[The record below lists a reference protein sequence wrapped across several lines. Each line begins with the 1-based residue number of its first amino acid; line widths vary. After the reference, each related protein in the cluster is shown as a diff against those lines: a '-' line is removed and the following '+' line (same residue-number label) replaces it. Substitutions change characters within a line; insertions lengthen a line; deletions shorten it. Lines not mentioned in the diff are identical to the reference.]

1 MMAVI
6 GRFSCHNPL
15 ASGLGEPPGGED
27 AGGSLPFSSGKRSC
41 FGIPA
46 VEAAQRIRLSDIT
59 AVPSVVGRS
68 AFMLRVYFGE
78 LREGRLARLPYL
90 GYWALLALIM
100 LLIAVGIGFAVGMA
114 QDMSGG
120 DMQQAQTMLQ
130 EKYGLAAAILLP
142 LFGALLLFANL
153 NIMAKRIR
161 DIGLPGWLGV
171 LALVVVSILLS
182 SMVSQDIAG
191 LFDTIVWVL
200 LLVMPGGSAGEAGEG
215 QAAA

>member
-1 MMAVI
+1 
-6 GRFSCHNPL
+6 
-15 ASGLGEPPGGED
+15 
-27 AGGSLPFSSGKRSC
+27 
-41 FGIPA
+41 
-46 VEAAQRIRLSDIT
+46 
-59 AVPSVVGRS
+59 
-68 AFMLRVYFGE
+68 MLRVYFGE